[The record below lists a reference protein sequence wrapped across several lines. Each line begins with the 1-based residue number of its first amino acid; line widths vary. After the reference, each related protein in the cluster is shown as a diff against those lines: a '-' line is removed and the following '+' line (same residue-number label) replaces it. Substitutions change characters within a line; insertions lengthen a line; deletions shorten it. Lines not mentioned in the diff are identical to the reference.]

1 MRNCAP
7 VFDCNGSAMHAARFL
22 QAFFLPPLKGE
33 GNRRQAVEGFPAGA
47 CALNPSVSCADSS
60 PVRGAER
67 APGRRGHRN
76 ENEIAA
82 QRNCFAMKS

>member
-33 GNRRQAVEGFPAGA
+33 GNRRRQAVVEGFSATQA
-47 CALNPSVSCADSS
+47 IAYYPSVSCADSS
-60 PVRGAER
+60 PFRGAKVER
-67 APGRRGHRN
+67 RL
-76 ENEIAA
+76 
-82 QRNCFAMKS
+82 